1 MKNKFLFFSTIGE
14 LFLLA
19 VSVFI
24 LKRFQQMP
32 EFNIDLLGFC
42 TSVLV
47 GILVFLLGFY
57 ISKIFLFA
65 KRIDQA
71 LYINVFKQA
80 NILEMLYISIL
91 SAFSEEMF
99 FRGLMQE
106 FLGIYL
112 ASIFFGILHT
122 PEISIKGLFYAIYIS
137 FIGFILGALYI
148 QQGTILAPMIAH
160 FIINFLGIISLTFY
174 NNFLQM
180 KD

>member
-1 MKNKFLFFSTIGE
+1 MKNRFLFFSTIGE

-24 LKRFQQMP
+24 LKKFQQMP
-32 EFNIDLLGFC
+32 DFYIDSLGIY

-47 GILVFLLGFY
+47 GVLVFLLGFY
-57 ISKIFLFA
+57 ISKVFLFA
-65 KRIDQA
+65 KRIDQV

-80 NILEMLYISIL
+80 SILEMFYISVL

-106 FLGIYL
+106 FLGIYA

-137 FIGFILGALYI
+137 FIGFILGVLYT
-148 QQGTILAPMIAH
+148 QQSSILAPMIAH
-160 FIINFLGIISLTFY
+160 FIINFLGIIHLTLY
-174 NNFLQM
+174 NKFLKG